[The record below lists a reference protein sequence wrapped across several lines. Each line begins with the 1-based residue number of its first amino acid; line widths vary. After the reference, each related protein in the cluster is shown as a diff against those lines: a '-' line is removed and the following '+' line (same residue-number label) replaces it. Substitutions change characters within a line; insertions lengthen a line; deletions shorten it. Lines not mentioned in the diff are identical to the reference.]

1 MQCVNRQQL
10 KIELPSA
17 FQRGTH
23 NHQSQFCSTTFP
35 EIWQGQNT
43 ANILPNH
50 CHFRGQRGSDRS
62 RGALAPCLVPFRPD
76 LLRPKTC
83 SALSPFGAKNNDTQI
98 LCLLCAVL
106 RYFLNT
112 QVSYHVFRLMS
123 KLEIFHLCIKI
134 FVCFFENQL
143 L

>member
-1 MQCVNRQQL
+1 MRQPRTDR
-10 KIELPSA
+10 LPVPPPA
-17 FQRGTH
+17 FQQSTH
-23 NHQSQFCSTTFP
+23 KNQSTSFLPNFP
-35 EIWQGQNT
+35 EFCKCKTVSISCQNS
-43 ANILPNH
+43 ANFIRLSGAGRP
-50 CHFRGQRGSDRS
+50 